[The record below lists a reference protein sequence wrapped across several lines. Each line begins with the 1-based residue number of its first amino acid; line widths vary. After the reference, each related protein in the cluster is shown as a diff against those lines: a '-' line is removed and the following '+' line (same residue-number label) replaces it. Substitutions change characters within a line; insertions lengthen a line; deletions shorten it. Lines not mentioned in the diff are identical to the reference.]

1 MFEFAWPGLFLL
13 LPLPWLV
20 HTLVPPKRQPTAEL
34 PVPFYHEIKG
44 LQHSERSVLLG
55 FNKKHL
61 PFLLIWLLLLS
72 AAARPQLPSAVQE
85 RPSTGRDLLIALDLS
100 SSMLHSDMTLQG
112 TSISRIE
119 FVQKWLDN
127 FIKQRHGDRL
137 GLILFGTQAYL
148 QAPLTYDH
156 QSIRTWVQEAQP
168 GIAGNSTSI
177 GDAIGLAIKR
187 LRMRPA
193 EQRVLILITDGANT
207 SGVMSPRAAAQLAA
221 RYQIKIYTVGI
232 GSQPA
237 VHTQQLIDT
246 AGLELDEQSLM
257 DIAALTQ
264 GQYFHITDS
273 ADLAHIQNTL
283 NKLEPSA
290 AYQAPKRYVTELY
303 HWPLAA
309 AFILS
314 LLLVALRCL
323 LTYRHQTPSQEVN

>member
-1 MFEFAWPGLFLL
+1 MFEFAWPGLLLL

-20 HTLVPPKRQPTAEL
+20 HTWLPAKRQPAAEL
-34 PVPFYHEIKG
+34 PAPFYHEIKC
-44 LQHSERSVLLG
+44 LQHSKRPALLG
-55 FNKKHL
+55 LNKKHL
-61 PFLLIWLLLLS
+61 PYLFIWLLLLS
-72 AAARPQLPSAVQE
+72 AAARPQLPSIVQE
-85 RPSTGRDLLIALDLS
+85 RPNTGRDLLIALDLS

-119 FVQKWLDN
+119 FVQQWLDA
-127 FIKQRHGDRL
+127 FISQRHGDRL

-148 QAPLTYDH
+148 QAPLTYDQ
-156 QSIRTWVQEAQP
+156 QSIRTWVHEAQP

-221 RYQIKIYTVGI
+221 RYQIKIYTLGI
-232 GSQPA
+232 GSQSAVPA
-237 VHTQQLIDT
+237 QQLIDT
-246 AGLELDEQSLM
+246 AGLELDEHTLM

-273 ADLAHIQNTL
+273 TDLSHIQNTL
-283 NKLEPSA
+283 DELEPSA
-290 AYQAPKRYVTELY
+290 AYQTPKRYFTELY

-309 AFILS
+309 ALILS
-314 LLLVALRCL
+314 MLFVALRSL
-323 LTYRHQTPSQEVN
+323 LAYHQQSPAKEIN